1 MRVEGH
7 NDYIRDNSG
16 AIILNN
22 NNKVDR
28 YKNELQ
34 LNTEVYNLKKEV
46 DLLKRQIKTILES
59 NK

>member
-1 MRVEGH
+1 MRIEGH

-16 AIILNN
+16 AIILKN
-22 NNKVDR
+22 NNKVDK
-28 YKNELQ
+28 YKNQLKLQ
-34 LNTEVYNLKKEV
+34 TEVYKLKKEV